1 MLRST
6 SPRQTRR
13 AARLAVLACT
23 LGTLSAALGA
33 DPEIRFLKPRNLAT
47 VVGET
52 IIEVRVV
59 VPPGATVDRI
69 EFLIDGR
76 RAAERTAPPWTVVWD
91 AGEADQG
98 HRLEAVLF
106 LTDGRQ
112 ARAGIRVSPLQV
124 QDVVRVDLVNLYLV
138 VRDDGGDYV
147 TNLEREDFAVRED
160 GIPQS
165 LERFSASHKPLR
177 VGIVLDSSLS
187 MTKGDRLKKAKKAA
201 MGFLDVLR
209 EDDQGIVVSFNDY
222 VRLGEELSSDTEALA
237 RSIEVAEASG
247 GTALYDAV
255 WKTSK
260 LLADFDGRR
269 VMVLLSDGR
278 DESANG
284 FEPGSLH
291 TVEEALDEALRAEV
305 MIFPIGLGDDL
316 EDQFI
321 HRWSNLSGRSNV
333 DDSTSLA
340 ELLERL
346 ADTTGGRAVMSDNA
360 AKLRRAFAEIAA
372 DLRHQYSI
380 AYTSTNPKQD
390 GKWRSVEVETPE
402 RRLEVV
408 TRKGYYAPRSE
419 RDR

>member
-1 MLRST
+1 MQRST

-13 AARLAVLACT
+13 AGRLAVLACA
-23 LGTLSAALGA
+23 LGTLSAVLGA

-52 IIEVRVV
+52 TIEVRVV
-59 VPPGATVDRI
+59 VPSGATVDRV

-76 RAAERTAPPWTVVWD
+76 HAAERTAPPWTVLWD
-91 AGEADQG
+91 AGEAERG
-98 HRLEAVLF
+98 HRLEAVLY
-106 LTDGRQ
+106 LSDGRRAQ
-112 ARAGIRVSPLQV
+112 ASIRTSPLQV
-124 QDVVRVDLVNLYLV
+124 QEVVRVDLVNLYLV
-138 VRDDGGDYV
+138 VRDGGGGYV
-147 TNLEREDFAVRED
+147 TSLDLKDFAVRED
-160 GIPQS
+160 GVEQT

-187 MTKGDRLKKAKKAA
+187 MIKGERLKKAKKAA

-222 VRLGEELSSDTEALA
+222 VRLGEELSSDTEAMA
-237 RSIEVAEASG
+237 RAIQAAEASG

-260 LLADFDGRR
+260 LLAGFDGRR
-269 VMVLLSDGR
+269 VLVLLSDGR
-278 DESANG
+278 DEAANG

-316 EDQFI
+316 DNQYI

-346 ADTTGGRAVMSDNA
+346 ADTTGGRAVMSSNA

-380 AYTSTNPKQD
+380 AYTSSNAKQD
-390 GKWRSVEVETPE
+390 GKWRSVEVETPG

-408 TRKGYYAPRSE
+408 TRKGYYAPRAK